1 MTLTASDAHII
12 PHDSSATWLPTAA
25 YIHIPFCRRRCYYC
39 DFPVFVVGDRHN
51 GASSGNIQLYIER
64 LATEIANQINYHRPL
79 ETIFFGGGTP
89 SLLTVAQLGQI
100 LDLLAAKFGIAN
112 DAEISMEIDP
122 GTFDLA
128 QLQGYLQAG
137 VNRVSIGVQ
146 AFQDNLLQLCGR
158 SHTVGDIYAAVD
170 LIQQGGVTN
179 WSLDLISGLPQQSI
193 ENWVA
198 SLESAIALKPHH
210 ISCYDL
216 IVEAQ
221 TPFAKQYQPGD
232 KPLPS
237 DETTAQMY
245 RTAQQILSGAGYAHY
260 EISNYAKPGSQ
271 CRHNL
276 TYWQN
281 RPYYAFGMGA
291 ASNLENYRFT
301 RPRKTQEYYQW
312 IADGCNWRVDLT
324 PAADRFLETLMLG
337 LRLSRGVSLKSIESE
352 FGIDRVNSLLKCLQR
367 DRDRGWVEIVIVN
380 DGNSRSERLCQRYLR
395 LSDPEGLLF
404 SNVVLT
410 EIFSQEF

>member
-1 MTLTASDAHII
+1 M
-12 PHDSSATWLPTAA
+12 
-25 YIHIPFCRRRCYYC
+25 
-39 DFPVFVVGDRHN
+39 FVVGDRAN
-51 GASSGNIQLYIER
+51 GANSGNIQLYVDR
-64 LATEIANQINYHRPL
+64 LAQEIATQVNYHRPL

-100 LDLLAAKFGIAN
+100 LDLLAAKFGIASH
-112 DAEISMEIDP
+112 AEISMEIDP
-122 GTFDLA
+122 GTFDLS
-128 QLQGYLQAG
+128 QIQGYLRAG

-158 SHTVGDIYAAVD
+158 SHTVEDIYGAVK
-170 LIQQGGVTN
+170 LLHQGGVTN
-179 WSLDLISGLPQQSI
+179 WSLDLISGLPQQTLVDW
-193 ENWVA
+193 ET
-198 SLESAIALKPHH
+198 SLKCAIAIDPTH

-245 RTAQQILSGAGYAHY
+245 RTAQQILSGAGYEHY

-271 CRHNL
+271 CRHNR

-281 RPYYAFGMGA
+281 QPYYAFGMGA

-312 IADGCNWRVDLT
+312 IADGCDWRVDLT
-324 PAADRFLETLMLG
+324 PGTDRFLETLMLG
-337 LRLSRGVSLKSIESE
+337 LRLARGVSLNAIESE
-352 FGIDRVNSLLKCLQR
+352 FGIERVNSLLKCLQR
-367 DRDRGWVEIVIVN
+367 YQHQGWVEIVTLEK
-380 DGNSRSERLCQRYLR
+380 DDRYLR

>member
-1 MTLTASDAHII
+1 MTLTASDTHII
-12 PHDSSATWLPTAA
+12 PPDPIATFLPTAA

-51 GASSGNIQLYIER
+51 GASSGNIQLYVDR
-64 LATEIANQINYHRPL
+64 LATEIVTQINYHRPL
-79 ETIFFGGGTP
+79 ETVFFGGGTP
-89 SLLTVAQLGQI
+89 SLLTIEQLGQI
-100 LDLLAAKFGIAN
+100 LDLLATKFGIASN
-112 DAEISMEIDP
+112 AEISMEIDP

-158 SHTVGDIYAAVD
+158 SHTVDDIYAAVD
-170 LIQQGGVTN
+170 LIQQGGVSN

-193 ENWVA
+193 DNWVA
-198 SLESAIALKPHH
+198 SLQSAIALNPAH

-260 EISNYAKPGSQ
+260 EISNYAKPGYQ

-281 RPYYAFGMGA
+281 LPYYAFGMGA

-312 IADGCNWRVDLT
+312 IADGCNWRVDPT

-337 LRLSRGVSLKSIESE
+337 LRLSRGVSLKALESE
-352 FGIDRVNSLLKCLQR
+352 FGIEPVNNLLKCLQR
-367 DRDRGWVEIVIVN
+367 YQDRGWVEIVSVN
-380 DGNSRSERLCQRYLR
+380 DRDRYLR

-410 EIFSQEF
+410 EIFSQDF

>member
-1 MTLTASDAHII
+1 MQNHCS
-12 PHDSSATWLPTAA
+12 PTAA
-25 YIHIPFCRRRCYYC
+25 YLHIPFCRRRCYYC
-39 DFPVFVVGDRHN
+39 DFPVFVVGDRRT
-51 GASSGNIQLYIER
+51 GANSGNIQLYVEQLER
-64 LATEIANQINYHRPL
+64 EIASQVNYDRSL

-100 LDLLAAKFGIAN
+100 LERLSIEFGIAS

-128 QLQGYLQAG
+128 QLQGYLQVG

-158 SHTVGDIYAAVD
+158 SHTVGDIYQAVER
-170 LIQQGGVTN
+170 LHQAGVKN
-179 WSLDLISGLPQQSI
+179 WSLDLIAGLPQQTLADW
-193 ENWVA
+193 EA
-198 SLESAIALKPHH
+198 SLKSAIDLHPTH

-221 TPFAKQYQPGD
+221 TPFAKQYRPGD

-245 RTAQQILSGAGYAHY
+245 RVAQQMLAGAGYEHY
-260 EISNYAKPGSQ
+260 EISNYAKPGYH

-281 RPYYAFGMGA
+281 KSYYAFGMGA
-291 ASNLENYRFT
+291 ASNLEHRRFS

-312 IADGCNWRVDLT
+312 IADGCDWRVDPT
-324 PAADRFLETLMLG
+324 STIAERFLETLMLG

-352 FGIDRVNSLLKCLQR
+352 FGIDRLNSLLKCLQR
-367 DRDRGWVEIVIVN
+367 YQQQGWVEIGSVA
-380 DGNSRSERLCQRYLR
+380 DGDRYLR
-395 LSDPEGLLF
+395 LSDPEGLIF

-410 EIFSQEF
+410 EIFSLEL

>member
-1 MTLTASDAHII
+1 
-12 PHDSSATWLPTAA
+12 
-25 YIHIPFCRRRCYYC
+25 
-39 DFPVFVVGDRHN
+39 
-51 GASSGNIQLYIER
+51 
-64 LATEIANQINYHRPL
+64 
-79 ETIFFGGGTP
+79 
-89 SLLTVAQLGQI
+89 
-100 LDLLAAKFGIAN
+100 
-112 DAEISMEIDP
+112 MEIDP
-122 GTFDLA
+122 GTFDLS
-128 QLQGYLQAG
+128 QLQDYLQAG

-146 AFQDNLLQLCGR
+146 AFQDQLLQLCGR
-158 SHTVGDIYAAVD
+158 SHTVGDIYHAVE
-170 LIQQGGVTN
+170 LIHQGGVAN

-193 ENWVA
+193 DNWVD
-198 SLESAIALKPHH
+198 SLQSAIALQPTH

-237 DETTAQMY
+237 DEITAQMY
-245 RTAQQILSGAGYAHY
+245 RTAQQILSSAGYEHY
-260 EISNYAKPGSQ
+260 EISNYAKPGFQ

-281 RPYYAFGMGA
+281 QPYYAFGMGA

-312 IADGCNWRVDLT
+312 VADGGNWRVDLT
-324 PAADRFLETLMLG
+324 PTADRFLETLMLG
-337 LRLSRGVSLKSIESE
+337 LRLSRGVSLRSIESE
-352 FGIDRVNSLLKCLQR
+352 FGSTRVEQLLKCLQR
-367 DRDRGWVEIVIVN
+367 YQQQGWVETLIST
-380 DGNSRSERLCQRYLR
+380 DDERYLR

>member
-1 MTLTASDAHII
+1 
-12 PHDSSATWLPTAA
+12 
-25 YIHIPFCRRRCYYC
+25 
-39 DFPVFVVGDRHN
+39 VGDRHT
-51 GASSGNIQLYIER
+51 GASSGNIQLYVDR
-64 LATEIANQINYHRPL
+64 LAAEIAAQLNYQQPL
-79 ETIFFGGGTP
+79 TTIFFGGGTP
-89 SLLTVAQLGQI
+89 SLLTVGQLGQI
-100 LDLLAAKFGIAN
+100 IDLLAAKFGIASN
-112 DAEISMEIDP
+112 AEISMEIDP
-122 GTFDLA
+122 GTFDLT
-128 QLQGYLQAG
+128 QIQGYLQAG

-146 AFQDNLLQLCGR
+146 AFQDQLLQLCGR
-158 SHTVGDIYAAVD
+158 SHTVGDIYQAVE
-170 LIQQGGVTN
+170 LLQQAGVSN
-179 WSLDLISGLPQQSI
+179 WSLDLISGLPQQTI
-193 ENWVA
+193 EDWVI
-198 SLESAIALKPHH
+198 SLESALALAPTH

-245 RTAQQILSGAGYAHY
+245 RTAQQMLSSGGYEHY
-260 EISNYAKPGSQ
+260 EISNYAKPGYQ

-281 RPYYAFGMGA
+281 QSYYAFGMGA

-312 IADGCNWRVDLT
+312 VADGSNWRGDLT
-324 PAADRFLETLMLG
+324 TAADRFLETLMLG
-337 LRLSRGVSLKSIESE
+337 LRLSRGVCLKSIESE
-352 FGIDRVNSLLKCLQR
+352 FGSTRLDRLLKCLQR
-367 DRDRGWVEIVIVN
+367 YQHQGWVEIVTVN
-380 DGNSRSERLCQRYLR
+380 DAPYLR

>member
-1 MTLTASDAHII
+1 MIERLTQSG
-12 PHDSSATWLPTAA
+12 

-39 DFPVFVVGDRHN
+39 DFPVFVVGDRQN
-51 GASSGNIQLYIER
+51 GATSGNIQLYVEQLGR
-64 LATEIANQINYHRPL
+64 EIAAQTNYHQPL

-89 SLLTVAQLGQI
+89 SLLTVDQLGQI
-100 LDLLAAKFGIAN
+100 LEWLSSKFGIASN
-112 DAEISMEIDP
+112 AEISMEIDP

-128 QLQGYLQAG
+128 QIQGYLQAG

-146 AFQDNLLQLCGR
+146 AFQDNLLTVCGR
-158 SHTVGDIYAAVD
+158 SHSVADIYAAVE
-170 LIQQGGVTN
+170 LLHQGGVQN
-179 WSLDLISGLPQQSI
+179 WSLDLISGLPQQTLADW
-193 ENWVA
+193 EN
-198 SLESAIALKPHH
+198 SLKCAIDLHPLH

-232 KPLPS
+232 TPLPS
-237 DETTAQMY
+237 DEHTAQMY
-245 RTAQQILSGAGYAHY
+245 RIAQQTLTAAGYDHY
-260 EISNYAKPGSQ
+260 EISNYAQPGYQ

-276 TYWQN
+276 TYWHN
-281 RPYYAFGMGA
+281 LPYYAFGMGA
-291 ASNLENYRFT
+291 ASNLADRRFT

-312 IADGCNWRVDLT
+312 IADGCNWES
-324 PAADRFLETLMLG
+324 AANTSADDRFLETLMLG
-337 LRLSRGVSLKSIESE
+337 LRLSRGVSLRSIESE
-352 FGIDRVNSLLKCLQR
+352 FGVDRLNSLLKCLHRYQQS
-367 DRDRGWVEIVIVN
+367 GWVENV
-380 DGNSRSERLCQRYLR
+380 DRCLR

>member
-1 MTLTASDAHII
+1 M
-12 PHDSSATWLPTAA
+12 LPTAA

-39 DFPVFVVGDRHN
+39 DFPVFVVGDRQN
-51 GASSGNIQLYIER
+51 GATSGNIQLYVDR
-64 LATEIANQINYHRPL
+64 LAIEIAAQVNYDRPL
-79 ETIFFGGGTP
+79 QTIFFGGGTP
-89 SLLTVAQLGQI
+89 SLLTVSQLGQI
-100 LDLLAAKFGIAN
+100 LERLAAKFGIAK

-146 AFQDNLLQLCGR
+146 AFQAELLQLCGR
-158 SHTVGDIYAAVD
+158 SHTVDDIYAAVA
-170 LIQQGGVTN
+170 LISQAGVCN
-179 WSLDLISGLPQQSI
+179 WSLDLISGLPQQTI
-193 ENWVA
+193 EHWVT
-198 SLESAIALKPHH
+198 SLQAAIDLQPAH

-245 RTAQQILSGAGYAHY
+245 RIAQQMLTGAGYEHY
-260 EISNYAKPGSQ
+260 EISNYAKPNYS

-276 TYWQN
+276 TYWHN
-281 RPYYAFGMGA
+281 LPYYAFGMGA
-291 ASNLENYRFT
+291 ASYLADRRFT

-312 IADGCNWRVDLT
+312 VADGCDWQS
-324 PAADRFLETLMLG
+324 AAVTTIEDRFLETLMLG
-337 LRLSRGVSLKSIESE
+337 LRLRKGIKLSAIVAE
-352 FGIDRVNSLLKCLQR
+352 FGSDRVDKLLTCLHRYRQQ
-367 DRDRGWVEIVIVN
+367 GWVEVIDIQDN
-380 DGNSRSERLCQRYLR
+380 DRTIGLA
-395 LSDPEGLLF
+395 DPEGLLF
-404 SNVVLT
+404 SNTILAD
-410 EIFSQEF
+410 IFSMDF

>member
-1 MTLTASDAHII
+1 L
-12 PHDSSATWLPTAA
+12 LPTAA

-39 DFPVFVVGDRHN
+39 DFPVFVVGDRHT
-51 GASSGNIQLYIER
+51 GASSGNIQLYVDR
-64 LATEIANQINYHRPL
+64 LATEIATQINYQHPL
-79 ETIFFGGGTP
+79 TTIFFGGGTP

-100 LDLLAAKFGIAN
+100 LAQLATKFGIASN
-112 DAEISMEIDP
+112 AEISMEIDP
-122 GTFDLA
+122 GTFDLN
-128 QLQGYLQAG
+128 QIQGYLQAG

-146 AFQDNLLQLCGR
+146 AFQDQLLQLCGR
-158 SHTVGDIYAAVD
+158 SHTVGDIYHAVE
-170 LIQQGGVTN
+170 LIHQSGITN
-179 WSLDLISGLPQQSI
+179 WSLDLISGLPQQTS
-193 ENWVA
+193 EQWAA
-198 SLESAIALKPHH
+198 SLKSAIALKPTH

-245 RTAQQILSGAGYAHY
+245 RTAQQILSSAGYEHY
-260 EISNYAKPGSQ
+260 EISNYAQPGYQ
-271 CRHNL
+271 CRHNR

-281 RPYYAFGMGA
+281 QSYYAFGMGA

-312 IADGCNWRVDLT
+312 IADGCNWRVDIT
-324 PAADRFLETLMLG
+324 PEADRFLETLMLG

-352 FGIDRVNSLLKCLQR
+352 FGIDRLDRLLNCLQR
-367 DRDRGWVEIVIVN
+367 DRQRGWVEIVASE
-380 DGNSRSERLCQRYLR
+380 DGDLYIR

-410 EIFSQEF
+410 EIFSLDF

>member
-1 MTLTASDAHII
+1 M
-12 PHDSSATWLPTAA
+12 PPTAT

-51 GASSGNIQLYIER
+51 GATSGNIQLYVEQLGR
-64 LATEIANQINYHRPL
+64 EIAAQTNYHQPL
-79 ETIFFGGGTP
+79 STIFLGGGTP
-89 SLLTVAQLGQI
+89 SLLTVEQLGQI
-100 LDLLAAKFGIAN
+100 LDWLSTKFGIASG
-112 DAEISMEIDP
+112 AEISMEIDP

-128 QLQGYLQAG
+128 QIQGYLQAG

-146 AFQDNLLQLCGR
+146 AFQDNLLTVCGR
-158 SHTVGDIYAAVD
+158 SHSVADIYAAVE
-170 LIQQGGVTN
+170 LLHQGGVQN
-179 WSLDLISGLPQQSI
+179 WSLDLISGLPQQTLADW
-193 ENWVA
+193 EN
-198 SLESAIALKPHH
+198 SLKCAINLNPNH

-237 DETTAQMY
+237 DENTAQMY
-245 RTAQQILSGAGYAHY
+245 RIAQQTLNAAGYEHY
-260 EISNYAKPGSQ
+260 EISNYAKPDYQ

-276 TYWQN
+276 TYWHN
-281 RPYYAFGMGA
+281 LPYYAFGMGA
-291 ASNLENYRFT
+291 ASNLEDRRFT

-312 IADGCNWRVDLT
+312 IADGCQWQIADRTSVE
-324 PAADRFLETLMLG
+324 DRFLETLMLG
-337 LRLSRGVSLKSIESE
+337 LRLSRGVSLRSIESE
-352 FGIDRVNSLLKCLQR
+352 FGIDKVNSLLKCLERYQR
-367 DRDRGWVEIVIVN
+367 SGWVENV
-380 DGNSRSERLCQRYLR
+380 DRYLK

-410 EIFSQEF
+410 EIFSQEPYLKTIEASSKIGGRGNS

>member
-1 MTLTASDAHII
+1 MQ
-12 PHDSSATWLPTAA
+12 PTAA

-39 DFPVFVVGDRHN
+39 DFPVFVVGDRAT
-51 GASSGNIQLYIER
+51 GANSGNIQLYVDR
-64 LATEIANQINYHRPL
+64 LAIEIATQISYQQPL

-89 SLLTVAQLGQI
+89 SLLTVGQLGRI
-100 LDLLAAKFGIAN
+100 LDLLAAKFGIAS

-128 QLQGYLQAG
+128 QLRGYLQAG
-137 VNRVSIGVQ
+137 INRVSIGVQ
-146 AFQDNLLQLCGR
+146 AFQANLLQVCGR
-158 SHTVGDIYAAVD
+158 SHGVSDIYHAVE
-170 LIQQGGVTN
+170 LLPQGGVTN
-179 WSLDLISGLPQQSI
+179 WSLDLISGLPQQTLTD
-193 ENWVA
+193 WVA
-198 SLESAIALKPHH
+198 SLECAIELNPTH

-232 KPLPS
+232 QPLPS

-245 RTAQQILSGAGYAHY
+245 RVAQQMLTEAGYAHY
-260 EISNYAKPGSQ
+260 EISNYAKPNYQ

-281 RPYYAFGMGA
+281 QPYYAFGMGA
-291 ASNLENYRFT
+291 ASNLENHRFT

-312 IADGCNWRVDLT
+312 VTDGCNWRIDPT
-324 PAADRFLETLMLG
+324 SIEDRFLETLMLG
-337 LRLSRGVSLKSIESE
+337 LRLARGVNLGSIELE
-352 FGIDRVNSLLKCLQR
+352 FGRDRVDRLLKCLQR
-367 DRDRGWVEIVIVN
+367 YQQQGWVEMVIGEDDHCN
-380 DGNSRSERLCQRYLR
+380 RELR
-395 LSDPEGLLF
+395 LTDPEGLLF

-410 EIFSQEF
+410 EIFRQEL

>member
-1 MTLTASDAHII
+1 L
-12 PHDSSATWLPTAA
+12 LPTAA

-39 DFPVFVVGDRHN
+39 DFPVFVVGDRHT
-51 GASSGNIQLYIER
+51 GASSGNIQLYVNR
-64 LATEIANQINYHRPL
+64 LVVEIATQVNYPQPL
-79 ETIFFGGGTP
+79 TTIFFGGGTP

-100 LDLLAAKFGIAN
+100 LDLLATKFGIAN

-122 GTFDLA
+122 GTFDLT
-128 QLQGYLQAG
+128 QLQGYLQVG
-137 VNRVSIGVQ
+137 INRVSIGVQ
-146 AFQDNLLQLCGR
+146 AFQDQLLQLCGR
-158 SHTVGDIYAAVD
+158 SHTVSDIYQAVE
-170 LIQQGGVTN
+170 LIHRSGLSN
-179 WSLDLISGLPQQSI
+179 WSLDLISGLPQQTISQ
-193 ENWVA
+193 WVA
-198 SLESAIALKPHH
+198 SLESAIALDPTH

-245 RTAQQILSGAGYAHY
+245 RTAQQILSGGGYTHY
-260 EISNYAKPGSQ
+260 EISNYAKPGYQ

-281 RPYYAFGMGA
+281 QPYYAFGMGA
-291 ASNLENYRFT
+291 ASNLEDYRFT

-312 IADGCNWRVDLT
+312 IADGCNWRVDPT
-324 PAADRFLETLMLG
+324 PTADRFLETLMLG
-337 LRLSRGVSLKSIESE
+337 LRLARGVSLKSIESE

-367 DRDRGWVEIVIVN
+367 DRDRGWVEIVVSAN
-380 DGNSRSERLCQRYLR
+380 EQRYLR

-410 EIFSQEF
+410 EIFSLEL

>member
-1 MTLTASDAHII
+1 MQIDYRQPLT
-12 PHDSSATWLPTAA
+12 
-25 YIHIPFCRRRCYYC
+25 
-39 DFPVFVVGDRHN
+39 
-51 GASSGNIQLYIER
+51 
-64 LATEIANQINYHRPL
+64 
-79 ETIFFGGGTP
+79 TILFGGGTP

-100 LDLLAAKFGIAN
+100 LDLLAAKFGIASH
-112 DAEISMEIDP
+112 AEISMEIDP
-122 GTFDLA
+122 GTFDLN

-146 AFQDNLLQLCGR
+146 AFQDQLLQLCGR
-158 SHTVGDIYAAVD
+158 SHTVGDIYQAVE
-170 LIQQGGVTN
+170 LLHQGGVTN
-179 WSLDLISGLPQQSI
+179 WSLDLISGLPQQTI
-193 ENWVA
+193 DHWLT
-198 SLESAIALKPHH
+198 SLECAIALNPPH

-221 TPFAKQYQPGD
+221 TPFAKQYQPGA

-245 RTAQQILSGAGYAHY
+245 RTAQQILSSAGYEHY
-260 EISNYAKPGSQ
+260 EISNYAKPGAQ
-271 CRHNL
+271 CRHNR

-281 RPYYAFGMGA
+281 QSYYAFGMGA

-312 IADGCNWRVDLT
+312 VADGGNWRVDLT
-324 PAADRFLETLMLG
+324 TPVDRFLETLMLG
-337 LRLSRGVSLKSIESE
+337 LRLARGVSLNSIESE
-352 FGIDRVNSLLKCLQR
+352 FGSIRVEQLLKCLQR
-367 DRDRGWVEIVIVN
+367 YQHQGWVEIVVSA
-380 DGNSRSERLCQRYLR
+380 DDERYLQ

-410 EIFSQEF
+410 EIFNVSVS

>member
-1 MTLTASDAHII
+1 MSPL
-12 PHDSSATWLPTAA
+12 LPTAA

-39 DFPVFVVGDRHN
+39 DFPVFVVGDRAN
-51 GASSGNIQLYIER
+51 GANSGNIQLYVDR
-64 LATEIANQINYHRPL
+64 LAREIATQINYHQPL

-89 SLLTVAQLGQI
+89 SLLTVAQLSQI
-100 LDLLAAKFGIAN
+100 LDLLAAKFGIASN
-112 DAEISMEIDP
+112 AEISMEIDP

-128 QLQGYLQAG
+128 QLQGYLHAG

-158 SHTVGDIYAAVD
+158 SHGVGDIYAAVE
-170 LIQQGGVTN
+170 LLHQGGVTN
-179 WSLDLISGLPQQSI
+179 WSLDLISGLPQQTLGDW
-193 ENWVA
+193 EA
-198 SLESAIALKPHH
+198 SLKCAIAIAPTH

-245 RTAQQILSGAGYAHY
+245 RTAQQILSGAGYEHY
-260 EISNYAKPGSQ
+260 EISNYAKPGYQS
-271 CRHNL
+271 RHNR

-281 RPYYAFGMGA
+281 QPYYAFGMGA

-324 PAADRFLETLMLG
+324 PVEDRFLETLMLG
-337 LRLSRGVSLKSIESE
+337 LRLARGVSLNAIESE
-352 FGIDRVNSLLKCLQR
+352 FGVAPVASLLKCLQR
-367 DRDRGWVEIVIVN
+367 YQQQGWVEIIESEHH
-380 DGNSRSERLCQRYLR
+380 DSRSEQLSQRYLR
-395 LSDPEGLLF
+395 LADPEGLLF

>member
-1 MTLTASDAHII
+1 M
-12 PHDSSATWLPTAA
+12 LPTAA

-39 DFPVFVVGDRHN
+39 DFPVFVIGDRHT
-51 GASSGNIQLYIER
+51 GANSGNIQLYVDR
-64 LATEIANQINYHRPL
+64 LATEIATQVNYQQPL
-79 ETIFFGGGTP
+79 TTIFCGGGTP
-89 SLLTVAQLGQI
+89 SLLTVSQLGQI
-100 LDLLAAKFGIAN
+100 LELLATKFGIAT

-122 GTFDLA
+122 GTFDLN

-146 AFQDNLLQLCGR
+146 AFQDELLQLCGR
-158 SHTVGDIYAAVD
+158 SHTVSDIYHAVE
-170 LIQQGGVTN
+170 LIHQSDVAN
-179 WSLDLISGLPQQSI
+179 WSLDLISGLPQQTI
-193 ENWVA
+193 ANWET
-198 SLESAIALKPHH
+198 SLDCAIALNPTH

-221 TPFAKQYQPGD
+221 TPFAKQYRPGD

-245 RTAQQILSGAGYAHY
+245 RTAQQVLSGAGYEHY
-260 EISNYAKPGSQ
+260 EISNYAKPGYQ

-281 RPYYAFGMGA
+281 QAYYAFGMGA
-291 ASNLENYRFT
+291 ASNLEHYRFT

-312 IADGCNWRVDLT
+312 IADGGNWRIDRT
-324 PAADRFLETLMLG
+324 PETDRFLETLMLG
-337 LRLSRGVSLKSIESE
+337 LRLSRGVSIKAIEAE
-352 FGIDRVNSLLKCLQR
+352 FGSDRLNRLLNCLQR
-367 DRDRGWVEIVIVN
+367 YQHSGWVEIGSIETGDASVDRQN
-380 DGNSRSERLCQRYLR
+380 QRYLR

-410 EIFSQEF
+410 EIFSLNL